1 MKTEKIFRCITIFIY
16 ISIVIVSPRNNL
28 EAGKITK
35 GLFLKSSSLVKISLG
50 YVKLKKY
57 GMANAALGAAYK
69 IALNM
74 DEQFSRTIILYE
86 ITDKY
91 IILNKN
97 QDALRVAEAI
107 EFADVKYDA
116 FSNIAYRYVEQGKF
130 NTATDVVK
138 KIKDNFT
145 KALWLYKI
153 VNKLTEIGLYEEAV
167 KMTKAIN
174 SQRPIY
180 SDLIDNS
187 LTDIKFEPQSKS
199 LNEPYQEAR
208 RLIDAADQYF
218 SVILYEPA
226 KALLSKAV
234 LISKDIKQESLR
246 KDVLFRKDIVNGKIN
261 NFQKYYKLNYEK
273 Y

>member
-1 MKTEKIFRCITIFIY
+1 M
-16 ISIVIVSPRNNL
+16 PRNNL

-35 GLFLKSSSLVKISLG
+35 GLFLKSRSLVKISLG

-74 DEQFSRTIILYE
+74 DEQFSRAIILYE

-130 NTATDVVK
+130 NTATDIVK

-145 KALWLYKI
+145 KALWLYKT

-180 SDLIDNS
+180 SDLINVQVCTKKMLKIDNS

-246 KDVLFRKDIVNGKIN
+246 KDVLFMKDIVNGKIN